1 VTDELP
7 PDNQQFEQVLTR
19 LDALMKRGQSAPT
32 SDIPVLTDIYQGT
45 DAQQLAQA
53 INDLPL
59 AGEVTDDVAKPSHA
73 ELVESLMADL
83 APLIENAVEIA
94 VLHQLAELEL
104 SLRAKLQVE
113 IKQALRERLLPISD
127 NT

>member
-1 VTDELP
+1 MTDELT

-19 LDALMKRGQSAPT
+19 LDALMRRGQSTPT
-32 SDIPVLTDIYQGT
+32 GDIPVLTDIYQEN
-45 DAQQLAQA
+45 DAQRLALA
-53 INDLPL
+53 INNLPL
-59 AGEVTDDVAKPSHA
+59 AGEATDDAAKPSHA
-73 ELVESLMADL
+73 EQVESLMADL

-113 IKQALRERLLPISD
+113 IKQALRERLLPVSD

>member
-1 VTDELP
+1 MTDELT

-19 LDALMKRGQSAPT
+19 LDALMRRGQSTPT
-32 SDIPVLTDIYQGT
+32 GDIPVLTDIYQEN
-45 DAQQLAQA
+45 DAQRLAPA
-53 INDLPL
+53 INNLPL
-59 AGEVTDDVAKPSHA
+59 AGEATDDAAKPSHA
-73 ELVESLMADL
+73 EQVESLMADL

-113 IKQALRERLLPISD
+113 IKQALRERLLPVSD

>member
-1 VTDELP
+1 MTDELP

-19 LDALMKRGQSAPT
+19 LDALMKRGQSAST
-32 SDIPVLTDIYQGT
+32 GDIPVLTDIYQGN
-45 DAQQLAQA
+45 DAQQLAQV

-59 AGEVTDDVAKPSHA
+59 AGEATDDVAKPSHA

-83 APLIENAVEIA
+83 APLIEDAVEIA
-94 VLHQLAELEL
+94 VQHQLAELEL

-113 IKQALRERLLPISD
+113 IKQALRERLLPIPD

>member
-1 VTDELP
+1 MTDELP

-19 LDALMKRGQSAPT
+19 LDALMKRGESAPAG
-32 SDIPVLTDIYQGT
+32 DIPVLTDIYQGNN
-45 DAQQLAQA
+45 AQQLVQA

-59 AGEVTDDVAKPSHA
+59 AGEATDDVAKPSHA

-113 IKQALRERLLPISD
+113 LKQALRERLLPISD

>member
-1 VTDELP
+1 MTDELP
-7 PDNQQFEQVLTR
+7 PDNQQFVRVLTR

-32 SDIPVLTDIYQGT
+32 GDIPVLTDIYQEN
-45 DAQQLAQA
+45 DAQQLAPS
-53 INDLPL
+53 INELSP
-59 AGEVTDDVAKPSHA
+59 AGEATDDVAKPSHA
-73 ELVESLMADL
+73 QLVESLMADF

-113 IKQALRERLLPISD
+113 IKQALRERLLPIPD

>member
-1 VTDELP
+1 MIDELP

-32 SDIPVLTDIYQGT
+32 GDIPVLTDIYQGN

-59 AGEVTDDVAKPSHA
+59 AGEATDDVAKPSHA

-113 IKQALRERLLPISD
+113 IKQALRERLLPIPD

>member
-1 VTDELP
+1 VIDELP

-32 SDIPVLTDIYQGT
+32 GDIPVLTDIYQGN

-59 AGEVTDDVAKPSHA
+59 AGEATDDVAKPSHA

-113 IKQALRERLLPISD
+113 IKQALRERLLPIPD

>member
-1 VTDELP
+1 MTDELP

-19 LDALMKRGQSAPT
+19 LDALMRRGQLTPT
-32 SDIPVLTDIYQGT
+32 GDIPVLTDIYQGN
-45 DAQQLAQA
+45 DAQQLAPA
-53 INDLPL
+53 INNLPL
-59 AGEVTDDVAKPSHA
+59 AGKATDDVAKSSHA
-73 ELVESLMADL
+73 EQVESLMADL

-113 IKQALRERLLPISD
+113 IKQALRERLLPVSD

>member
-1 VTDELP
+1 
-7 PDNQQFEQVLTR
+7 
-19 LDALMKRGQSAPT
+19 
-32 SDIPVLTDIYQGT
+32 
-45 DAQQLAQA
+45 
-53 INDLPL
+53 
-59 AGEVTDDVAKPSHA
+59 
-73 ELVESLMADL
+73 MADL

-113 IKQALRERLLPISD
+113 IKQALRERLLPVSD

>member
-1 VTDELP
+1 MTDELP

-19 LDALMKRGQSAPT
+19 LDALMKRGQSAPAE
-32 SDIPVLTDIYQGT
+32 DIPVLTDIYQEN
-45 DAQQLAQA
+45 DAQQLAPA

-59 AGEVTDDVAKPSHA
+59 AGEATDDVAKPSHA

-113 IKQALRERLLPISD
+113 IKQALRERLLPVSD

>member
-1 VTDELP
+1 MTDELP

-19 LDALMKRGQSAPT
+19 LDALMKRGQSAPAG
-32 SDIPVLTDIYQGT
+32 DIPVLTDIYQEN
-45 DAQQLAQA
+45 DAQRIAPP
-53 INDLPL
+53 INDLSPHL
-59 AGEVTDDVAKPSHA
+59 PAADDVAKTSHA
-73 ELVESLMADL
+73 ELVESLMAAL
-83 APLIENAVEIA
+83 APLIESAVEIA

>member
-1 VTDELP
+1 MTDELP
-7 PDNQQFEQVLTR
+7 PDNQQFDQVLTR
-19 LDALMKRGQSAPT
+19 LDALMKRSQSAPAG
-32 SDIPVLTDIYQGT
+32 DIPVLTDIYQGN
-45 DAQQLAQA
+45 DAQQLAPS

-59 AGEVTDDVAKPSHA
+59 AGEATDDVAKPSHA

-83 APLIENAVEIA
+83 APLIENAVEMA

-113 IKQALRERLLPISD
+113 IKQALRERLLPVSD